1 MNIFKKNKYII
12 TDRDGHQHS
21 FSKAEDLL
29 YRIITDSKKSNYDW
43 IASASELVRFCETAD
58 FPKQYAIQI
67 KIAILNCFAN
77 LLQNENNSIRPKR
90 TKGKTDITSQDDI
103 DAVYD
108 CYNSLFS
115 ITQAHKVRLKFLIE
129 VIKSCSSARSG
140 LDLPYHFGQ
149 TYIKNCDTWLN
160 QQVEKY
166 ISQRNINFHELR
178 KELCERFAE
187 AVRND
192 EANRCYRDEKLIPL
206 PKIKGI
212 DPEGIDPDEFE
223 FAE

>member
-1 MNIFKKNKYII
+1 MNIFNFKKNKYII

-21 FSKAEDLL
+21 FSKAKDLL

-43 IASASELVRFCETAD
+43 IASASELVRVCETAD

-90 TKGKTDITSQDDI
+90 TKRKTDITSQDDI

-108 CYNSLFS
+108 CYNSLFN
-115 ITQAHKVRLKFLIE
+115 ITQAHEVRLKFLIE

-149 TYIKNCDTWLN
+149 TYIEKCNTWID
-160 QQVEKY
+160 QQVKKC
-166 ISQRNINFHELR
+166 ISQENINFHELKEELR
-178 KELCERFAE
+178 KKFAE
-187 AVRND
+187 AVRTD
-192 EANRCYRDEKLIPL
+192 EVNGCYRDEELIPL
-206 PKIKGI
+206 PKIEYG
-212 DPEGIDPDEFE
+212 EDPDKFD
-223 FAE
+223 FVK